1 VVKDWLIP
9 TTMLMARNALRET
22 RGWRLAL
29 RTHRLSEEKCPA
41 PTIVWQVS
49 DCCSMRCPYQ
59 PYLPPGCLAQVLRQW
74 GLHARVDQIK
84 EGKVDYTCD
93 SWNDAKLLGWR
104 IFSGVIYLD
113 TIVTP
118 SILELLYP
126 LCKGMMELPILG
138 STKWRSMWRSWSRNT
153 ASPNSWPNG
162 IQNLLYMEFSL
173 ACWPSDTHVA
183 CQTMQILMDS
193 NCMHAKKK
201 VSSVAGDAL

>member
-1 VVKDWLIP
+1 MHALTRSKKARL
-9 TTMLMARNALRET
+9 TTHVILGTMPSCLVGVYFHQLSNPFCPSWGYISRY
-22 RGWRLAL
+22 
-29 RTHRLSEEKCPA
+29 HRYPEYFG
-41 PTIVWQVS
+41 TIVS
-49 DCCSMRCPYQ
+49 IMHRYD
-59 PYLPPGCLAQVLRQW
+59 
-74 GLHARVDQIK
+74 H
-84 EGKVDYTCD
+84 
-93 SWNDAKLLGWR
+93 
-104 IFSGVIYLD
+104 GVIYLD

-193 NCMHAKKK
+193 NCMHAKKGLFSCRWCFIK
-201 VSSVAGDAL
+201 WWPLNI